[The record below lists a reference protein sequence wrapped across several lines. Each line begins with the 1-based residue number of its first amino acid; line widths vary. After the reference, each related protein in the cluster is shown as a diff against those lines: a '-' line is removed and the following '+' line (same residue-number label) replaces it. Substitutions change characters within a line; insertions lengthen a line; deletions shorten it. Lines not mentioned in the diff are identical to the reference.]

1 MSRYLNNILL
11 ALVWAALT
19 GSFTLANFAF
29 GLLLGWLALYL
40 VREQIGRGADATAE
54 AGYCRLP
61 LLFIN
66 ELILSGWRVARLV
79 TSPKDGSASRAYL
92 PIR

>member
-19 GSFTLANFAF
+19 GSFTLANFVL

-40 VREQIGRGADATAE
+40 VREAARERGAGAIAA
-54 AGYCRLP
+54 AGYCRSP
-61 LLFIN
+61 CF
-66 ELILSGWRVARLV
+66 SSRSSFCPAGAWRGW
-79 TSPKDGSASRAYL
+79 
-92 PIR
+92 